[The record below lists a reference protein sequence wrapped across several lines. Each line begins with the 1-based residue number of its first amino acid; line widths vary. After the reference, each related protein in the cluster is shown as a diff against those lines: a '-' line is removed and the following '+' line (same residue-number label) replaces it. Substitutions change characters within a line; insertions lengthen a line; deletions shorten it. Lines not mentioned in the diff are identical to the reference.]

1 VLKTNK
7 TIPALLVALLI
18 STFLPM
24 AVFAQNVTLDL
35 GSSNGK
41 IGNKITISGTA
52 DSDEWI
58 SIKIVDVQGNI
69 VYYDAVK
76 SGIDGK
82 YSNTF
87 KIPDTKG
94 ETLTVVAGYG
104 SNVDTKTLKVDTTD
118 DEEDNTQRPS
128 DDDDDDE
135 EDKTQGSGSGSG
147 DAFSGSTMTIQISGG
162 SFERYGANIFIPKD
176 AFEEKIKIKI
186 EKFMNTSGLPIPK
199 NARLASDVIEIIK
212 DKIGDFKK
220 PVTITL
226 RYEKNKYDTAKYDLA
241 IYWLDESKGRWEK
254 LGNISVDE
262 EKGIVEG
269 ETEHFTKFA
278 VLAVEKDTEQ
288 EKLEEP
294 EQFTILLT
302 DIEGHWAEEFIM
314 TLVNLDAIKGY
325 PDNTFK
331 PNNNITRAEFATVL
345 VRAFSPETKSDRV
358 FADTKSHWAKDFIAT
373 AAANGIVLGYDENT
387 FGPDDLITR
396 EQMAVMITRA
406 LKISFQDSN
415 IAFADKANIS
425 AWAKDSVTAAVEKGI
440 IEGYPDNT
448 FKPLGKATRAEAVT
462 VIVKALQ

>member
-1 VLKTNK
+1 MSKTNK
-7 TIPALLVALLI
+7 TIPALLVVLLI
-18 STFLPM
+18 FAFLPM
-24 AVFAQNVTLDL
+24 TVFAQNVTLDL
-35 GSSNGK
+35 SSSNGK
-41 IGNKITISGTA
+41 IGDEITVSGIA
-52 DSDEWI
+52 NPDEWV

-76 SGIDGK
+76 SGADGG

-87 KIPDTKG
+87 KIPDTKNG
-94 ETLTVVAGYG
+94 MLTVVAGYD
-104 SNVDTKTLKVDTTD
+104 SNVDTKTLRVGTTGD
-118 DEEDNTQRPS
+118 DNTP
-128 DDDDDDE
+128 
-135 EDKTQGSGSGSG
+135 GSSGGGGDSSSG
-147 DAFSGSTMTIQISGG
+147 NTMIIQTSGG
-162 SFERYGANIFIPKD
+162 SFERYGAGIFIPKD
-176 AFEEKIKIKI
+176 AFGEWIEIRI
-186 EKFMNTSGLPIPK
+186 EKFTNISRLPIPG
-199 NARLASDVIEIIK
+199 NAKLASDVIEIIK

-220 PVTITL
+220 PVTIIL
-226 RYEKNKYDTAKYDLA
+226 RYEKSKYDTAKYDLA
-241 IYWLDESKGRWEK
+241 IYWFDESKDRWEK
-254 LGNISVDE
+254 LDNISIDE

-269 ETEHFTKFA
+269 ETGHFTKFA

-294 EQFTILLT
+294 EQLTILLT

-345 VRAFSPETKSDRV
+345 VRAFGLETESDKV

-373 AAANGIVLGYDENT
+373 AATNGIVLGYDENT

-406 LKISFQDSN
+406 LKISSQDSN
-415 IAFADKANIS
+415 IAFADKENIS
-425 AWAKDSVTAAVEKGI
+425 AWAKDSVAAAVEKGI

>member
-1 VLKTNK
+1 YTVTEDVTFYAQWTEEPPEKYTVIFMSDGEVYKTETVEVDHDLNEPAEPTKDGYKFDGWYEDEDFNNK
-7 TIPALLVALLI
+7 ATFPYMVTEDVTFYAEWTEESPEI
-18 STFLPM
+18 SY
-24 AVFAQNVTLDL
+24 
-35 GSSNGK
+35 
-41 IGNKITISGTA
+41 SG
-52 DSDEWI
+52 
-58 SIKIVDVQGNI
+58 G
-69 VYYDAVK
+69 
-76 SGIDGK
+76 
-82 YSNTF
+82 
-87 KIPDTKG
+87 
-94 ETLTVVAGYG
+94 
-104 SNVDTKTLKVDTTD
+104 
-118 DEEDNTQRPS
+118 
-128 DDDDDDE
+128 
-135 EDKTQGSGSGSG
+135 G
-147 DAFSGSTMTIQISGG
+147 DAFSGSTLTIQISGG

-176 AFEEKIKIKI
+176 AFGEKIKIKI
-186 EKFMNTSGLPIPK
+186 EKFTNTSGLPIPK

-254 LGNISVDE
+254 LGNISVNE

-278 VLAVEKDTEQ
+278 ILAVEKDTEQ
-288 EKLEEP
+288 EKPEEP

-314 TLVNLDAIKGY
+314 DLVNLDAIKGY

-331 PNNNITRAEFATVL
+331 PNNNITRAEFATAL

-358 FADTKSHWAKDFIAT
+358 FADTKNHWAKDFIAT
-373 AAANGIVLGYDENT
+373 AAANSIVLGYDENT

-396 EQMAVMITRA
+396 EQMAVMITRV
-406 LKISFQDSN
+406 LKISSQDSN
-415 IAFADKANIS
+415 IAFADKENIS
-425 AWAKDSVTAAVEKGI
+425 AWAKDSVAAAAEKGI

>member
-1 VLKTNK
+1 MSKTNK
-7 TIPALLVALLI
+7 TIPALLVVLLI
-18 STFLPM
+18 FAFLPM
-24 AVFAQNVTLDL
+24 TVFAQNVTLDL
-35 GSSNGK
+35 SSSNGK
-41 IGNKITISGTA
+41 IGDEITVSGIA
-52 DSDEWI
+52 NPDEWV

-76 SGIDGK
+76 SGADGG

-87 KIPDTKG
+87 KIPDAKNG
-94 ETLTVVAGYG
+94 ILTVVAGYG
-104 SNVDTKTLKVDTTD
+104 SNVDTKTLKVDTTGD
-118 DEEDNTQRPS
+118 DNTP
-128 DDDDDDE
+128 
-135 EDKTQGSGSGSG
+135 GSSGGGG
-147 DAFSGSTMTIQISGG
+147 DSPSGSTMIIQTSGG
-162 SFERYGANIFIPKD
+162 SFERYGASIFIPKD
-176 AFEEKIKIKI
+176 AFGEWIEIRI
-186 EKFMNTSGLPIPK
+186 EKFTNISRLPIPG
-199 NARLASDVIEIIK
+199 NAKLASDVIEIIK

-220 PVTITL
+220 PVTIIL
-226 RYEKNKYDTAKYDLA
+226 RYEKSKYDTAKYDLA

-254 LGNISVDE
+254 LGNISVNE

-278 VLAVEKDTEQ
+278 ILAVEKDTEQ
-288 EKLEEP
+288 EKPEEL

-314 TLVNLDAIKGY
+314 DLVNLDAIKGY

-345 VRAFSPETKSDRV
+345 VRAFGLETKSDRV
-358 FADTKSHWAKDFIAT
+358 FADTKNHWAKDFIAT
-373 AAANGIVLGYDENT
+373 ATANSIVLGYDENT

-406 LKISFQDSN
+406 LKISSQDSN
-415 IAFADKANIS
+415 IAFADKENIS
-425 AWAKDSVTAAVEKGI
+425 AWAKDSVAAAVEKGI